1 MSPILIA
8 TILRPQG
15 PTGVQTHFNAFA
27 RYLRTRQADVALVT
41 PYDVSPVL
49 VYPAFAL
56 RKVLA
61 PLSKAAEVS
70 WYRTGHALVLR
81 RALRSRLAAG
91 NPCVIYAQCPISAE
105 VALRARRTAQQ
116 RVVMVVHFN
125 VSQADEWAGQGM
137 IQPGGALWQH
147 IRHKEAEVLPQ
158 LDGIV
163 FVSRFMR
170 DVLTHCIPEIADVP
184 QAIIPNFVAD
194 PGPVQPQSR
203 FKADLVSI
211 GTLEARK
218 NQAYLLE
225 ILAAAGRAGSRLT
238 LTLIGDGPDRAHLE
252 SLAQQLGIA
261 SQVTFAGQIL
271 NAVQELPHYRA
282 YIHAARM
289 ENLPITLIEALSQGC
304 PVLAPA
310 VGGIPEIV
318 EDGREGRLIP
328 LDNAQEAARIIT
340 TTMQDPQRVA
350 LHCEAAR
357 VKFVRRFELSAT
369 AARLADFLGHQ
380 PARSVVRA
388 GHAGCAPA

>member
-1 MSPILIA
+1 MSPILIT
-8 TILRPQG
+8 TILRPRG

-27 RYLRTRQADVALVT
+27 RYLRTRQADVSLVT
-41 PYDVSPVL
+41 PYDVSPAL

-61 PLSKAAEVS
+61 PLSKTAEVS

-81 RALRSRLAAG
+81 QALRKRLAAG
-91 NPCVIYAQCPISAE
+91 NPCVIYAQCPVSAE
-105 VALRARRTAQQ
+105 VALRARRSVEQ

-137 IQPGGALWQH
+137 IQTDGALWQR
-147 IRHKEAEVLPQ
+147 IRCREAEVLPR

-163 FVSRFMR
+163 FVSCFMR
-170 DVLTHCIPEIADVP
+170 DVLTQRIPDIANVP

-194 PGPVQPQSR
+194 PGPVQPQSH

-218 NQAYLLE
+218 NQAYLLQ
-225 ILAAAGRAGSRLT
+225 ILAAASRAGSRLT
-238 LTLIGDGPDRAHLE
+238 LALIGDGPDRAHLE
-252 SLAQQLGIA
+252 RTAQQLGVA

-271 NAVQELPHYRA
+271 NAVHELPHYRA

-289 ENLPITLIEALSQGC
+289 ENLPITLIEALSHGL
-304 PVLAPA
+304 PVFAPP

-318 EDGREGRLIP
+318 EHDREGGLIP
-328 LDNAQEAARIIT
+328 LDNAPEAARIVIAA
-340 TTMQDPQRVA
+340 MQDPQRAA
-350 LHCEAAR
+350 LHSEAAKL
-357 VKFVRRFELSAT
+357 KFVRSFELSAT
-369 AARLADFLGHQ
+369 AARLANFLAEQ
-380 PARSVVRA
+380 PARCVFSA
-388 GHAGCAPA
+388 GHAGCATA